1 MSLEW
6 ELSCYGVA
14 EKHLEETFKSSYVQ
28 MVGIDMYVAGIMSD
42 CQEILEHYDDKE
54 GKEAVR
60 QLLNR
65 AKYYLSRRY
74 DEQRQAADEDFRKR
88 RVA

>member
-14 EKHLEETFKSSYVQ
+14 EKHLKETFKSSYVQ

-42 CQEILEHYDDKE
+42 CQEILEHSDD
-54 GKEAVR
+54 KEAVR
-60 QLLNR
+60 QLLNQ

-88 RVA
+88 RAA